1 MRFTKWGGGRHWE
14 FPLQVLGRDEHGVW
28 GGGSTG
34 TRLSR
39 PGNTFDSTHDWVSL
53 FPDGGKAW
61 TASFYDAPDQEVA
74 VFVDMT
80 TEPVWRGDT
89 VNMVDLDLD
98 VVLLRDGSLFVDDE
112 DEFDEHRRTLGYPA
126 GLVALALGTADAVLD
141 AVGRGV
147 EPFRST
153 GARWLRAFQG
163 TS

>member
-1 MRFTKWGGGRHWE
+1 M
-14 FPLQVLGRDEHGVW
+14 
-28 GGGSTG
+28 
-34 TRLSR
+34 
-39 PGNTFDSTHDWVSL
+39 SL

-126 GLVALALGTADAVLD
+126 GLVALALGTAAAVLD

>member
-14 FPLQVLGRDEHGVW
+14 FPLQVLGRDGHGVW

-80 TEPVWRGDT
+80 TEPVRRGDT

-98 VVLLRDGSLFVDDE
+98 VVLLRDGSLFVD
-112 DEFDEHRRTLGYPA
+112 A
-126 GLVALALGTADAVLD
+126 AAVLD